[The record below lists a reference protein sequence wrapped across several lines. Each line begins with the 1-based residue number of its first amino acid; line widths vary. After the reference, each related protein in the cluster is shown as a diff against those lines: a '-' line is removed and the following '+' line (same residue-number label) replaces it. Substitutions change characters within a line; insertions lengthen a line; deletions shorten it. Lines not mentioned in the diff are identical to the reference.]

1 MKKSNSESQKLDRK
15 TVERNRR
22 IHMKGLCFKLAS
34 LIPSHHFKHSKDM
47 LSQQDQLDHAAAYIK
62 HLRERIEKL
71 KKIKEQA
78 LGSLGANNNTM
89 DAMMMGLRLPMIELR
104 EMGSSIEVILISGL
118 KKNFMLYEVITILE
132 EEGAEVVSASFST
145 VGDKVFH
152 TVHAQVKICRVGVE
166 TSRVCQRLQELIYWS
181 CM

>member
-1 MKKSNSESQKLDRK
+1 
-15 TVERNRR
+15 
-22 IHMKGLCFKLAS
+22 
-34 LIPSHHFKHSKDM
+34 
-47 LSQQDQLDHAAAYIK
+47 
-62 HLRERIEKL
+62 
-71 KKIKEQA
+71 
-78 LGSLGANNNTM
+78 M

-152 TVHAQVKICRVGVE
+152 TVHAQSWCGDFKGLPEIAGTDLLELHVKSE
-166 TSRVCQRLQELIYWS
+166 T
-181 CM
+181 